1 MKHVTNVIEFPP
13 LGWSNTGFRGEAAWS
28 AGSSLGQSS
37 QFFWHLRWWAGIL
50 SSRASRPQL
59 YVLQP
64 MLTAAN
70 AGSDSNEQLKAI
82 RWVQLGER
90 YAMAWQ
96 ALLMSRLC
104 RNRGLDGD
112 GQ

>member
-1 MKHVTNVIEFPP
+1 
-13 LGWSNTGFRGEAAWS
+13 
-28 AGSSLGQSS
+28 
-37 QFFWHLRWWAGIL
+37 
-50 SSRASRPQL
+50 
-59 YVLQP
+59 